1 MGLIGGMSWES
12 TAIYYRLINEGIKAR
27 LGGHHSAKLI
37 LFNVDFA
44 EIEQLQK
51 NAQWDEAGRLLAAA
65 AQSLQLSGAEFVL
78 LCTNTMHKV
87 ASAIEAAV
95 PLPLLH
101 IADSTAEAIKATGLH
116 TVGLLATRFTME
128 HDFYVGRLRDKHG
141 LNVIVPDADDRATV
155 HRIIYDELVHGKV
168 LKTSRDTYLAI
179 VDRLQSKGARGV
191 ILGCTEIGLLI
202 NPTDLDIGCF
212 DSAALHVASAVNYS
226 LS

>member
-27 LGGHHSAKLI
+27 LGGHHSAKMI

-51 NAQWDEAGRLLAAA
+51 NDQWDEAGRLLAAA
-65 AQSLQLSGAEFVL
+65 AQSLQLGGAEFVL

-101 IADSTAEAIKATGLH
+101 IADSTAEAIKAAGLH

-179 VDRLQSKGARGV
+179 VDRLQSKGAQGI

-202 NPTDLDIGCF
+202 TPTDLDIGCF